1 MTLRIDGVASDAVA
15 ITPSDTTELN
25 LVGFYV
31 GTTGNVS
38 VITQGG
44 DNSTPVIFNSVPAGT
59 IIPLLIRRVR
69 STGTT
74 ASNIRG
80 FIA

>member
-1 MTLRIDGVASDAVA
+1 MTLRNDAICSDAVTV
-15 ITPSDTTELN
+15 TPSDTTELN
-25 LVGFYV
+25 LSGFYV

-38 VITQGG
+38 VITMGG
-44 DNSTPVIFNSVPAGT
+44 DNSTAVIFNSVPAGA
-59 IIPLLIRRVR
+59 IIPLAVRRIRA
-69 STGTT
+69 TGTT